1 MPNTPGLFVRSS
13 LLLLA
18 LASTAL
24 AQRDTVFKWSRQLP
38 PGARFSVRNFN
49 GAIEIRPGATEQV
62 EVRAIVRTD
71 SRAIAKDF
79 TFDVQDRA
87 ADDVEICTINRG
99 MNACI
104 PDDSWSDDQ
113 PSVQFIIDVPRG
125 LRLRATTGNG
135 DVIVMQA
142 VSDVDVKSGNGDVVV
157 RESSGGASVSS
168 GNGDVTIALANGP
181 VRATSGNGNV
191 MVNTWLGPVTATSG
205 NGDVDVRMISV
216 RSGSDSMSISSG
228 NGSVKVT
235 LPGDYNGQIDA
246 STGHDGIKTDFDVR
260 TRTRDSKS
268 RLRGSIGSGNGPL
281 IKVHSGNGRV
291 EIRKG

>member
-49 GAIEIRPGATEQV
+49 GAIEIRPGATDQV

-71 SRAIAKDF
+71 SRTVAKDF

-87 ADDVEICTINRG
+87 ADDVEICTVNRG

-142 VSDVDVKSGNGDVVV
+142 VSEVDVKSGNGDVVI

-191 MVNTWLGPVTATSG
+191 
-205 NGDVDVRMISV
+205 DVRMISV
-216 RSGSDSMSISSG
+216 LPGSDSMSISSG
-228 NGSVKVT
+228 NGNVKVT
-235 LPGDYNGQIDA
+235 LPPDYNGQLDA
-246 STGHDGIKTDFDVR
+246 STGHHGVKTDFDVR
-260 TRTRDSKS
+260 TRVRDSNS
-268 RLRGSIGSGNGPL
+268 RLRGSIGNGNGPL